1 MHPILLND
9 RRVQQWRLGLEQEV
23 AHILP
28 RYQVALP
35 GINAAPERAMAVGR
49 RRGRREWECVSAAH
63 GSNTLRLLPEWHA
76 VRGRVLALADGVCE
90 CADWSIYLDGETETG
105 RGDVR

>member
-1 MHPILLND
+1 M
-9 RRVQQWRLGLEQEV
+9 
-23 AHILP
+23 
-28 RYQVALP
+28 
-35 GINAAPERAMAVGR
+35 
-49 RRGRREWECVSAAH
+49 SASH
-63 GSNTLRLLPEWHA
+63 GSNTLRLLPECHA

>member
-1 MHPILLND
+1 MVMTNGGTVGNHRGLPDHDPKLRIGAARPTLPGLMHPILLND

-49 RRGRREWECVSAAH
+49 RRGIGIDLGYC
-63 GSNTLRLLPEWHA
+63 GLPE
-76 VRGRVLALADGVCE
+76 
-90 CADWSIYLDGETETG
+90 
-105 RGDVR
+105 